1 MLTLINIL
9 FLFTFQFIAGWG
21 ILSLF
26 KITLK
31 PWPSLALAF
40 MVGTAFFSVIPFL
53 LELGHIPL
61 TKTIVYST
69 LLVASLLTI
78 AFRPVYC
85 AAELKK
91 AVLGL
96 RFSLRI
102 YEIPYMAVLLFLV
115 LLSVWRCYYLPP
127 TSRDFTSGA
136 EVLAKYA
143 LTEHTFVNSVFSV
156 NLESTNNPFKP
167 PYLMCLQLIYK
178 QAGLAFGQIWLSAL
192 WISFLVF
199 LYHALT
205 ERLHR
210 IVAGILL
217 LFFVAIPEMYAY
229 TVLVLFD
236 YSNAIFF
243 LLTIYFLIDYLKA
256 ASPSTRKLWFT
267 AILAGIS
274 CYIRSETLVL
284 LAMIAPL
291 FLVHQWRTHRPLWKG
306 IVPAVIFMI
315 PPVIVYV
322 LTITVY
328 LNHYLPVKYDV
339 AGTLNNHLSD
349 ISTFFNRLGGINS
362 RLIFSH
368 QGIIFYSCYFFL
380 FLALFAAEAIFQ
392 RKFSRESQNWL
403 FAILVVYFG
412 LAFLGYL
419 LPLMDLINTTKRGLF
434 KIFPLMLLY
443 LGNNEVLL
451 SLSQWLKK
459 YDTANN

>member
-1 MLTLINIL
+1 MH
-9 FLFTFQFIAGWG
+9 
-21 ILSLF
+21 
-26 KITLK
+26 
-31 PWPSLALAF
+31 
-40 MVGTAFFSVIPFL
+40 FS
-53 LELGHIPL
+53 
-61 TKTIVYST
+61 
-69 LLVASLLTI
+69 
-78 AFRPVYC
+78 FR
-85 AAELKK
+85 L
-91 AVLGL
+91 
-96 RFSLRI
+96 
-102 YEIPYMAVLLFLV
+102 YEIPYMAVLLFFV
-115 LLSVWRCYYLPP
+115 LLSVWRCYYFPP

-199 LYHALT
+199 LYHVLT

-210 IVAGILL
+210 IVSGILL

-267 AILAGIS
+267 AILGGIS

-291 FLVHQWRTHRPLWKG
+291 FLAHQWRTHRPLWKG
-306 IVPAVIFMI
+306 IVSAVIFMI
-315 PPVIVYV
+315 PPVIIYV
-322 LTITVY
+322 LTITIY
-328 LNHYLPVKYDV
+328 LNHYLPIKYDV

-349 ISTFFNRLGGINS
+349 VSTFFNRLGGINNK
-362 RLIFSH
+362 LIFSH
-368 QGIIFYSCYFFL
+368 QGIVFYSCYIFL

-403 FAILVVYFG
+403 FAILIVYIG

-443 LGNNEVLL
+443 LANNGLLL